1 MAWTTDDLA
10 AIEEAIKSGALT
22 VRYKDRTVTYQ
33 SLDALRR
40 LRAEMK
46 DEIALAS
53 RPRRP
58 RTTRIYQKGR
68 G

>member
-1 MAWTTDDLA
+1 MAWTSDDLTM
-10 AIEEAIKSGALT
+10 IEDAIKSGALT

-40 LRAEMK
+40 VRAEMQ
-46 DEIALAS
+46 DEIARAS

-68 G
+68 